1 MFDTMS
7 SLYLI
12 SRSVSL
18 FSKLVIL
25 MISNYVI
32 EEEARETYG
41 KYLMKLFFPKGIIS
55 NRNENIP

>member
-1 MFDTMS
+1 MS

-18 FSKLVIL
+18 FSKIVIL

-41 KYLMKLFFPKGIIS
+41 NYLMKLFFPKGIIS